1 MAADTVQDVKKKKKK
16 KEATMQVAPN
26 AVVPCDPTV
35 IYFTK
40 QCNCITPPARE
51 AIATRVV
58 QSREAIASH
67 CRCERAACSRGS
79 DASEGA
85 SAAGASWEQKKK
97 KNAPRPR
104 HCQRSLQGPGSALV
118 RKRKPKLNA
127 AFFLCSFFSSF
138 PLYPATLS
146 MSPPHITFLV
156 STQCRFFF
164 FFAFRVFSP
173 TV

>member
-1 MAADTVQDVKKKKKK
+1 MAADTVQDVKKKKK

-97 KNAPRPR
+97 KKCSAAPALPALPARPR
-104 HCQRSLQGPGSALV
+104 
-118 RKRKPKLNA
+118 
-127 AFFLCSFFSSF
+127 
-138 PLYPATLS
+138 
-146 MSPPHITFLV
+146 
-156 STQCRFFF
+156 
-164 FFAFRVFSP
+164 
-173 TV
+173 